1 MKNRE
6 FFDLAADLEANCG
19 DWENSKGLSQ
29 EAIDRVLA
37 QAEILERQDGNYR
50 QEKVPRVRIKKRY
63 LAVLAAALVLLM
75 GMGAVGDRAWI
86 ADSSDLERR
95 TEVTTKINTEER
107 DSQLREEEAIY
118 QEIGEKLGIAPL
130 WFGYMPEGM
139 VLDSYTVMEGTG
151 WAYVNYIY
159 NANLVSVQM
168 MKRAEDSSNNVQ
180 WDGNAE
186 ELEFVSDW
194 YEVKAYRLKEDP
206 VKYAANITYGN
217 GYYNVWGAFSDQEE
231 FFAVLEKIYFKTL

>member
-6 FFDLAADLEANCG
+6 FFDLAAELEANCG

-95 TEVTTKINTEER
+95 TEVTTKIDTEEKQ
-107 DSQLREEEAIY
+107 DQLKEEEAIY
-118 QEIGEKLGIAPL
+118 QEISEKLGVAPIR
-130 WFGYMPEGM
+130 FGYKPEGM
-139 VLDSYTVMEGTG
+139 VLDSYTVMESTG
-151 WAYVNYIY
+151 WAYVNYFY
-159 NANLVSVQM
+159 QENLISVQM
-168 MKRAEDSSNNVQ
+168 MKKTKESVNNVQ
-180 WDGNAE
+180 WDGSAE
-186 ELEFVSDW
+186 ELDYTSKW
-194 YEVKAYRLKEDP
+194 YEVKAYRVNGDP
-206 VKYAANITYGN
+206 VKYGASITYGN
-217 GYYNVWGAFSDQEE
+217 GYYNIWGAFANQEE
-231 FFAVLEKIYFKTL
+231 FFEILEKIYFKTL

>member
-95 TEVTTKINTEER
+95 TEVTTKINTEEKQ
-107 DSQLREEEAIY
+107 SQLLEEESIY
-118 QEIGEKLGIAPL
+118 QEIGEKLGIAAIR
-130 WFGYMPEGM
+130 FGYLPEGM
-139 VLDSYTVMEGTG
+139 VLESYAVLEDTG
-151 WAYVNYIY
+151 WAYVNYLY
-159 NANLVSVQM
+159 QENLISVQM
-168 MKRAEDSSNNVQ
+168 MKRAEESSNNIQ
-180 WDGNAE
+180 WDGSAE
-186 ELEFVSDW
+186 ELDYTSKW
-194 YEVKAYRLKEDP
+194 YEVKAYRVNGEP
-206 VKYAANITYGN
+206 VKYGASITYGN
-217 GYYNVWGAFSDQEE
+217 GYYNIWGVFADQDE
-231 FFAVLEKIYFKTL
+231 FFEILEKIYFKTL

>member
-6 FFDLAADLEANCG
+6 FFDLAAELEANCG

-50 QEKVPRVRIKKRY
+50 REKVPRVRIKKRY

-86 ADSSDLERR
+86 SDSNDLERR
-95 TEVTTKINTEER
+95 TEVTTKIDTIEKQ
-107 DSQLREEEAIY
+107 DQLLEEEAIY
-118 QEIGEKLGIAPL
+118 QEIGEKLGIASIR
-130 WFGYMPEGM
+130 FGYAPEGM

-159 NANLVSVQM
+159 NDNLFSVQM

-186 ELEFVSDW
+186 ELEFSSKW
-194 YEVKAYRLKEDP
+194 YEVKAYCIDEETSN
-206 VKYAANITYGN
+206 YGASITYGN
-217 GYYNVWGAFSDQEE
+217 GFYCIAG
-231 FFAVLEKIYFKTL
+231 FFDKEIFFDILEKIYFKTV